1 MPSQFVPNV
10 AITHACVI
18 TETSVDDRVEKQ
30 ALQKINLELS
40 RLTSLNKQL
49 QRNRAAKCCQRPS
62 TAEGLMQRSGSS
74 VTKLQVDS
82 FP

>member
-1 MPSQFVPNV
+1 MPSQCVSKIAVTN
-10 AITHACVI
+10 ALVI
-18 TETSVDDRVEKQ
+18 TETSVDARVEKESW
-30 ALQKINLELS
+30 QKINLEMS

-49 QRNRAAKCCQRPS
+49 QRNRAQKCQRPS